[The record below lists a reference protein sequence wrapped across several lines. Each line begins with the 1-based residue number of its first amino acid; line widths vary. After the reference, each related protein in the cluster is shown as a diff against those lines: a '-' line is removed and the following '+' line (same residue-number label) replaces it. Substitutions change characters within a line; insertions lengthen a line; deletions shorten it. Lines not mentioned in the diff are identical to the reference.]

1 MEELVI
7 VGAGPAGMTAGVY
20 AARKGLNPLVISR
33 DIGGQ
38 AIWSSSV
45 ENYMGFKDIHGSE
58 LMQRFEE
65 HMKAQRLRF
74 VEKNA
79 SRVAPAG
86 NGIEIQCEGGDGYG
100 ARAVIVATGKRPKT
114 LNVPGESELR
124 GKGVSYCSTCDG
136 PLFRGVPVAVVGG
149 GNAGLQ
155 ACFDMLSIA
164 SEVHL
169 VTQGDITADQAVRDK
184 VLGRGKLKIHEN
196 HGVIRIE
203 GDRGVTGLRIADSS
217 GRETLLSVEGVFVE
231 IGLTPN
237 SDIVPEN
244 IIRNGAGEVQVDCD
258 CRTNVTGLYA
268 AGDVSTAPGKQI
280 IIAAGEGAKAALAA
294 YQFISFGSPGGS
306 G

>member
-1 MEELVI
+1 MEDLVI

-20 AARKGLNPLVISR
+20 AARKGLNPLVISS

-38 AIWSSSV
+38 AIWSSNV

-65 HMKAQRLRF
+65 HMKAQRLRY
-74 VEKNA
+74 VENKA
-79 SRVAPAG
+79 SRVTPAG
-86 NGIEIQCEGGDGYG
+86 DAIGICCESGEDYS
-100 ARAVIVATGKRPKT
+100 ARAVIVATGKRPRT
-114 LNVPGESELR
+114 LDVPGERELR

-136 PLFRGVPVAVVGG
+136 PLFREVPVAVVGG

-155 ACFDMLSIA
+155 ACFDMLGIA

-169 VTQGDITADQAVRDK
+169 VTEGRITADQAVRDK
-184 VLGRGKLKIHEN
+184 VLGHEKLKVHEN
-196 HGVIRIE
+196 HRVVRVE
-203 GDRGVTGLRIADSS
+203 GDRGVTGLRVVDNG
-217 GRETLLSVEGVFVE
+217 GRENLLSVEGVFVE

-237 SDIVPEN
+237 SDIVPDS
-244 IIRNGAGEVQVDCD
+244 IVRNRAGEVEVDCD
-258 CRTNVTGLYA
+258 CRTNVTGLFA

-294 YQFISFGSPGGS
+294 YQFLSFG
-306 G
+306 